1 MKACSPL
8 PLIKGL
14 AMFSVVSLIM
24 IVTSLNTYLK
34 VVRNLGNKICGV

>member
-14 AMFSVVSLIM
+14 AMFSVVSLM
-24 IVTSLNTYLK
+24 SDFSKHVSQSCQK
-34 VVRNLGNKICGV
+34 FRK